1 LRGWSAWKPDGL
13 FAAGWK
19 ADDPLMGNQDARA
32 RLIVH

>member
-1 LRGWSAWKPDGL
+1 MRGWSAWKPDGL